1 MFDSCR
7 IHIDGAIIYEIISNP
22 ILYLFHM
29 KVIIAENRLNDFILK
44 YIEEKYPVDE
54 INHTEGY
61 DDLGNP
67 DDSSYTFYVGDYD
80 DAETLFRWYSKD
92 YWEGP
97 DESTVDYRIKQ
108 SPLLAFEDSRD
119 AEKFD
124 SLFNEYWKPV
134 FKQWFYDNFGLEVK
148 TII

>member
-1 MFDSCR
+1 
-7 IHIDGAIIYEIISNP
+7 
-22 ILYLFHM
+22 M

-80 DAETLFRWYSKD
+80 EAETLFRWYSKD

-97 DESTVDYRIKQ
+97 DESTVDYRIRQ
-108 SPLLAFEDSRD
+108 SPLLVFEDSNTFY
-119 AEKFD
+119 EINSMFQN
-124 SLFNEYWKPV
+124 LWKPV
-134 FKQWFYDNFGLEVK
+134 FIKWFYESFSLPIK
-148 TII
+148 TIL